1 MTTAETV
8 FEILTQEG
16 GYRPLGKSIKIGS
29 QSFDFTYVL
38 VAGVRAND
46 LVIVIELTGASDDAQ
61 ITRSVLAF
69 TRALD
74 VLGSRRS
81 VTAVLTSGQAD
92 TDLVNSINRVCRVL
106 PVGAPSGPMAEELL
120 RDWLAVLLPL
130 KSPTPVVHLA
140 DWKAGLEK
148 QLEYTNEEN
157 AVGRFM
163 QLAEEGKES
172 VEAAL
177 ALGISTPAGQALED
191 GGAQAR
197 TRA

>member
-177 ALGISTPAGQALED
+177 ALEISTLADQALED
-191 GGAQAR
+191 GAAQS
-197 TRA
+197 